1 MLLFMMQVTQA
12 RGGGKQTDTPERGSL
27 RIEFV
32 WGGAREERGKEKKE
46 GVRGEGREAVV
57 TFSEWGRTE
66 RGVGGE
72 DWRGGRRSL
81 KGEDWE

>member
-32 WGGAREERGKEKKE
+32 WGRAREERGKEKKE
-46 GVRGEGREAVV
+46 GFGEKGERQWLPFQNGEGQRE
-57 TFSEWGRTE
+57 G
-66 RGVGGE
+66 
-72 DWRGGRRSL
+72 
-81 KGEDWE
+81 

>member
-1 MLLFMMQVTQA
+1 MMQVPPGLRWWETNRYTIERELENRVCLA
-12 RGGGKQTDTPERGSL
+12 GGGS
-27 RIEFV
+27 
-32 WGGAREERGKEKKE
+32 REARGKEKKE

-66 RGVGGE
+66 RGVGGN